1 MRLFIRRRKNRLI
14 MRVEN
19 HSPGTDTEQINAH
32 LSGRITLSSKSTG
45 LGIRNIN
52 QRLHLS
58 YGDEY
63 GLTFYALPGD
73 YIAAELIMPIEAPPA
88 QPLDS

>member
-1 MRLFIRRRKNRLI
+1 

-19 HSPGTDTEQINAH
+19 HSPDTDPDQINAH

-58 YGDEY
+58 YGGEY
-63 GLTFYALPGD
+63 GLTFYSLPGGF
-73 YIAAELIMPIEAPPA
+73 IAAELIMPVENG
-88 QPLDS
+88 